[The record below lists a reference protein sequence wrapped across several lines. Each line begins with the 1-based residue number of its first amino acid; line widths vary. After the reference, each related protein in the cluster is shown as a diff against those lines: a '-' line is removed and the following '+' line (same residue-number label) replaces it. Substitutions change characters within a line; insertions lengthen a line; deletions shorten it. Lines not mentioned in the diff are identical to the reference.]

1 MSIISW
7 DEFVKQKQG
16 EYELTIAPGELK
28 LGDLVVRVEGASE
41 NVAFPKEGHRV
52 ETFTQKMWFR
62 NHCRRVVIDLH
73 ECLNRQSAGTDA
85 AMTLLGRLPRIGGSL
100 DALRQR
106 RITASGLRAAWPVYR
121 ELSLNAQ
128 ALILS
133 FRRHGQIDLEGTR
146 EAIDGLIDALDS
158 HLASLLWF
166 IRIKESSRYA
176 FQHGLRVAILGAGFG
191 FAAGWDRK
199 LIAAVAL
206 SGLLHDLGKMRI
218 NLKVLNKAGPLSS
231 AELDHVRLHTRLGHK
246 LLSQNKDVP
255 VAVAQAVLS
264 HHERPD
270 GKGYPQGLTREE
282 IPGLA
287 KLIGLID
294 AYDAMTSTRPH
305 RAAVSHQQALG
316 EIWRQRDLQFDGELA
331 EAFSRFLGWAP
342 PGCLMRLPDAR
353 VVVALHASK
362 RAGMPVVVQLHRRGD
377 GIEFG
382 VEIDLGQQVA
392 GSGFDGKAATL
403 LPDGFGDIVMRDLT
417 RKLPRLLKAQTDRA
431 SSSALP
437 DQPRKERRRRTRI
450 DAPQGT
456 RILVVDD
463 SVTVRKALD
472 NMLASTGYRVVA
484 AEDGRSALERAEK
497 LVPDL
502 IFLDIVL
509 PDVSGFRALRKLR
522 RNEVTRNIPVIMISG
537 NSGAVEEFFL
547 HRVGADDFIHKPFGR
562 FEVFSAMER
571 LIRSGVLPQRVDA

>member
-7 DEFVKQKQG
+7 DEFVKQKKG
-16 EYELTIAPGELK
+16 EYELTIDPGELK
-28 LGDLVVRVEGASE
+28 LGDFVVRVEAA
-41 NVAFPKEGHRV
+41 NDVAFPGGGQRV
-52 ETFTQKMWFR
+52 ETFTQKSWFR
-62 NHCRRVVIDLH
+62 KHCRRVVIDL
-73 ECLNRQSAGTDA
+73 EQCLNRRPVGTDA
-85 AMTLLGRLPRIGGSL
+85 AMTAGGRLPRIDGTL

-106 RITASGLRAAWPVYR
+106 RITAAGLIEAWPVYR

-128 ALILS
+128 ALVLS
-133 FRRHGQIDLEGTR
+133 FHRHGQIDLEGTGD
-146 EAIDGLIDALDS
+146 AIDGLVDALDE
-158 HLASLLWF
+158 HLASLLWLM
-166 IRIKESSRYA
+166 RIKETSRYA
-176 FQHGLRVAILGAGFG
+176 FQHGLNVAVLGAAFA

-199 LIAAVAL
+199 LISAVAL
-206 SGLLHDLGKMRI
+206 AGLLHDLGKMRI
-218 NLKVLNKAGPLSS
+218 NLKVLNKPGPLSS
-231 AELDHVRLHTRLGHK
+231 AELEHVRLHTRLGYE

-255 VAVAQAVLS
+255 VAIAQAVLN

-270 GKGYPQGLTREE
+270 GKGYPEGLTRDG

-287 KLIGLID
+287 RLIGLLD

-342 PGCLMRLPDAR
+342 PGCLMRLPDKR

-362 RAGMPVVVQLHRRGD
+362 KAGLPVVVQVYRHAEGVD
-377 GIEFG
+377 FG
-382 VEIDLGQQVA
+382 VEIDLGQQA
-392 GSGFDGKAATL
+392 TGSQFDGKAATL
-403 LPDGFGDIVMRDLT
+403 LPDGYSNIAIRELT
-417 RKLPRLLKAQTDRA
+417 RKLPRLLAA
-431 SSSALP
+431 NAAAGAPNALP
-437 DQPRKERRRRTRI
+437 AKPRKERRRRTRI
-450 DAPQGT
+450 DAPRGT

-472 NMLASTGYRVVA
+472 NMLGPVGYQVVLA
-484 AEDGRSALERAEK
+484 ADGQTALEQAEA

-502 IFLDIVL
+502 MFLDIVL

-522 RNEVTRNIPVIMISG
+522 RNDKTRNIPVIMISG
-537 NSGAVEEFFL
+537 NSGAVEKFFL
-547 HRVGADDFIHKPFGR
+547 QRVGADDFIHKPFGR

-571 LIRSGVLPQRVDA
+571 LIRAGALPQRVAS

>member
-1 MSIISW
+1 VSIISW
-7 DEFVKQKQG
+7 DEFLKQKKG
-16 EYELTIAPGELK
+16 EYELTIAPGDLK
-28 LGDLVVRVEGASE
+28 LGDFVVRVEAASE
-41 NVAFPKEGHRV
+41 NAAFPDEGQRV
-52 ETFTQKMWFR
+52 ETFPQKMWFR

-73 ECLNRQSAGTDA
+73 RCLNRQSAGTDA
-85 AMTLLGRLPRIGGSL
+85 AMTVRGSLPRINGSL

-106 RITASGLRAAWPVYR
+106 RVSAPGLIEAWPVYR

-133 FRRHGQIDLEGTR
+133 FHRHGQIDLEGTR
-146 EAIDGLIDALDS
+146 EAVDGLVEALDS
-158 HLASLLWF
+158 HLASLMWL
-166 IRIKESSRYA
+166 IRIKEPSRYA
-176 FQHGLRVAILGAGFG
+176 YQHGLRVAILGAAFG

-199 LIAAVAL
+199 LIAAVTLA
-206 SGLLHDLGKMRI
+206 GLLHDLGKTRV

-231 AELDHVRLHTRLGHK
+231 AELDHVRLHTRLAYE
-246 LLSQNKDVP
+246 LLSQNPDVP

-270 GKGYPQGLTREE
+270 GKGYPEGLTREG

-287 KLIGLID
+287 KLIGLLD

-305 RAAVSHQQALG
+305 RVAVSHQQALG

-342 PGCLMRLPDAR
+342 PGCLMRLPDGR

-362 RAGMPVVVQLHRRGD
+362 RAGMPVVVQLHRRGE
-377 GIEFG
+377 GVELG
-382 VEIDLGQQVA
+382 VEIDLGQQAA

-403 LPDGFGDIVMRDLT
+403 LPDGFSNIVMRDLT
-417 RKLPRLLKAQTDRA
+417 RKLPRLLAAK
-431 SSSALP
+431 SAAPLSTELP
-437 DQPRKERRRRTRI
+437 NTARKERRRRTRI
-450 DAPQGT
+450 DAPRGT
-456 RILVVDD
+456 RVLVVDD
-463 SVTVRKALD
+463 SVTIRKALK
-472 NMLASTGYRVVA
+472 NMLASSGYRVEL
-484 AEDGRSALERAEK
+484 AEDGRTALARAEE

-509 PDVSGFRALRKLR
+509 PDLNGFRALRKLR
-522 RNEVTRNIPVIMISG
+522 RGEATRNIPVVMISG
-537 NSGAVEEFFL
+537 NSGAVEKFFL
-547 HRVGADDFIHKPFGR
+547 QRVGADDFIHKPFGR

-571 LIRSGVLPQRVDA
+571 LIRAGALPQRVAS